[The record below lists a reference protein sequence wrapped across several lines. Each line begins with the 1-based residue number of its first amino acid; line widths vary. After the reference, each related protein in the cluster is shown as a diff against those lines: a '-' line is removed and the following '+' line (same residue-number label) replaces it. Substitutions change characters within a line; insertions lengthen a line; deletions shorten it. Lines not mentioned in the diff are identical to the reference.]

1 MIKNLSLEFI
11 QLRNI
16 QTITCEVYLNCDYL
30 RKHLSQLDKN
40 IAVYKNL
47 INYDNLPSFKENV
60 KNKEKIKD
68 IKAHI
73 ETSFNNIHTEIK
85 QFTIQIENKII
96 SDTIRHPFTGLGKPE
111 PLQHNLSGF
120 WSRKLNSEYRMAY
133 GVTSKEIQ
141 IIQLKYH
148 SL

>member
-1 MIKNLSLEFI
+1 M
-11 QLRNI
+11 
-16 QTITCEVYLNCDYL
+16 
-30 RKHLSQLDKN
+30 
-40 IAVYKNL
+40 
-47 INYDNLPSFKENV
+47 V
-60 KNKEKIKD
+60 KRID
-68 IKAHI
+68 
-73 ETSFNNIHTEIK
+73 
-85 QFTIQIENKII
+85 KII

-111 PLQHNLSGF
+111 PLQHNLYGF